1 METLVIK
8 TKGGKLK
15 ALKAFLSALEIP
27 FQNENLKSY
36 DNEFKASLQEADE
49 DIKAGRLTTIKS
61 KKELHSFLEKL

>member
-27 FQNENLKSY
+27 FQNERLKTS
-36 DNEFKASLQEADE
+36 DNEFTANLHEAEE
-49 DIKAGRLTTIKS
+49 DVKAGRLKTIKG
-61 KKELHSFLEKL
+61 KKELHAFLDEL

>member
-27 FQNENLKSY
+27 FQKESLKSY
-36 DNEFKASLQEADE
+36 DNGFKASLQEAEE
-49 DIKAGRLTTIKS
+49 DVKAGRLTTIKG
-61 KKELHSFLEKL
+61 KEELHSFLEKL